1 MEAMRAAIAQLVYL
15 SPTRHLMYITRT
27 LDGNPTGT
35 MQHLTCFF
43 PGLLALGN
51 YLLPDSVY
59 KPGEKQV
66 FEYVAEGL
74 ANTCY
79 ILYADSLTGLGPEEV
94 QFQPYN
100 GVDNYESSRWIH
112 HLQKWE
118 KRTSRKSSKP
128 PGLQTPVPY
137 RRDNADSRHKDY
149 YYTELSWLCRP
160 QARDHI
166 YIFQPTN
173 LLHLQV
179 VESMYLMWR
188 TTGNPIWR
196 KRAWEIFQAIE
207 KNAKVNGGAYAV
219 VMDVDGP
226 EAMHDDEQPRSV
238 HCSFHS

>member
-15 SPTRHLMYITRT
+15 SPTRHLMYMTRT
-27 LDGNPTGT
+27 FNGDPDGT

-43 PGLLALGN
+43 PGLFALSN

-59 KPGEKQV
+59 MPGEKQV

-94 QFQPYN
+94 RFQSYK
-100 GVDNYESSRWIH
+100 GIDDYESGRWIH
-112 HLQKWE
+112 HLQEWE
-118 KRTSRKSSKP
+118 KRSRKSSKP
-128 PGLQTPVPY
+128 PGLQTPVPQ

-149 YYTELSWLCRP
+149 YYTDRLWLCRP
-160 QARDHI
+160 EARGHK

-179 VESMYLMWR
+179 IESMYLMWR

-196 KRAWEIFQAIE
+196 ERAWEMFQAIE
-207 KNAKVNGGAYAV
+207 KNAKVHGGAYAV
-219 VMDVDGP
+219 VLDVDRP
-226 EAMHDDEQPRSV
+226 EAMHEDEQPRSV
-238 HCSFHS
+238 HYSLHSS